1 MENIRKYLL
10 NKKRVVVKIGSSSLH
25 HPETGD
31 LDYAKLDI
39 LIRELCNMRNS
50 GIDVV
55 LVSSGAIAVGKKAVQ
70 IDREDKEDHPIAV
83 KQACAAIGQARLMMI
98 YQKLFAEYNQVTA
111 QVLMTKNT
119 VVDDLNRYNVQN
131 TFTELFKLGVIPVV
145 NENDSVATYEIKF
158 GDNDS
163 LSAIVASIVK
173 ADMLILLSDID
184 GLYSDDPRK
193 NPKAEFISEVD
204 DLTDDYFEMGK
215 ESTGSDSGTGGMST
229 KLQAAKI
236 ATSCGIDMVITSAK
250 DVKVIHKIISGK
262 DIGTVFRSK
271 RDDGF
276 DLPEF
281 VREMNQ

>member
-1 MENIRKYLL
+1 MENIRKFLL

-70 IDREDKEDHPIAV
+70 IAREDKEDHPIAV

-204 DLTDDYFEMGK
+204 DLTDEYFEMGK

>member
-204 DLTDDYFEMGK
+204 DLTDEYFEMGK

>member
-1 MENIRKYLL
+1 MENIRKFLL

-70 IDREDKEDHPIAV
+70 IDREDKEDHHIAV
-83 KQACAAIGQARLMMI
+83 KQACAAIAQARLMMI
-98 YQKLFAEYNQVTA
+98 YEKLFAEYNQVTA

-204 DLTDDYFEMGK
+204 DLTDEYFEMGK

>member
-1 MENIRKYLL
+1 MDDIRKYLL
-10 NKKRVVVKIGSSSLH
+10 GKRRVVVKIGSSSLQ

-31 LDYAKLDI
+31 LDYTKLDV
-39 LIRELCNMRNS
+39 LVRELCDMRNR

-70 IDREDKEDHPIAV
+70 ISREDSKDHPIAV
-83 KQACAAIGQARLMMI
+83 KQACAAVGQARLMMI

-119 VVDDLNRYNVQN
+119 VADDLNRYNVQN
-131 TFTELFKLGVIPVV
+131 TFSELFRLGAIPVV

-163 LSAIVASIVK
+163 LSAIVASIIN
-173 ADMLILLSDID
+173 ADMLILLSDIE

-193 NPKAEFISEVD
+193 NPKAQFISEVD
-204 DLTDDYFEMGK
+204 ELTDRYMDMGK
-215 ESTGSDSGTGGMST
+215 DTTGSDSGTGGMST

-250 DVKVIHKIISGK
+250 DIKVLHRILAGK
-262 DIGTVFRSK
+262 KIGTVFRSN
-271 RDDGF
+271 RDDNF
-276 DLPEF
+276 DLPEY
-281 VREMNQ
+281 VRQMNQ

>member
-1 MENIRKYLL
+1 MENIRKFLL

-83 KQACAAIGQARLMMI
+83 KQACAAIAQARLMMI
-98 YQKLFAEYNQVTA
+98 YEKLFAEYNQVTA

-204 DLTDDYFEMGK
+204 DLTDEYFEMGK

>member
-1 MENIRKYLL
+1 MENIRKFLL

-98 YQKLFAEYNQVTA
+98 YEKLFAEYNQVTA

-204 DLTDDYFEMGK
+204 DLTDEYFEMGK